1 MINDCGNLYSITPFY
16 LFIYLFLQHEK
27 YNHKLIEIKG
37 LRLKL
42 SHGDKSSPTKKLI
55 VLELPTRASKI
66 DINLFID

>member
-1 MINDCGNLYSITPFY
+1 MITGTYIALHH
-16 LFIYLFLQHEK
+16 FIYLFISSAWKIQPWIDWNK
-27 YNHKLIEIKG
+27 KRAG